1 MERGGGARRRVVE
14 AEGVADLVG
23 ERGAEVAA
31 LPARLELDEEGER
44 QRDAARDHDRVP
56 ARESGGNVG
65 AQTTNCASEELRA
78 KQELRRVAAAHS
90 VAFQLVIVSSTP
102 KHPSVRLIFCW
113 WSCGQ
118 RHSKQRSPQN
128 SSSTYLQA

>member
-1 MERGGGARRRVVE
+1 MWARQKNC
-14 AEGVADLVG
+14 G
-23 ERGAEVAA
+23 
-31 LPARLELDEEGER
+31 P
-44 QRDAARDHDRVP
+44 
-56 ARESGGNVG
+56 SK
-65 AQTTNCASEELRA
+65 NCA
-78 KQELRRVAAAHS
+78 ELRRVAAAHS

-128 SSSTYLQA
+128 SSSTYLQG